1 MVWFTKQEKTQI
13 TTSLNNNITTIIIMI
28 TVCSYSHIFEEVKKG
43 SKVHTVLYENRNK
56 QFYKTDCF
64 QQTSKDFMK
73 NHMETAIIMRLK
85 PIQKRPGSTGRA
97 FGVKSQHVLRMQ
109 SGSKQFC
116 ERKPQLIIV
125 ISFLVLQSKCCNCF
139 FKLIIPLHTQQ

>member
-56 QFYKTDCF
+56 QFLQNRLFPTDQRRFYEESHGNSNYYEVKADPEEARQYWESIWGEESTCV
-64 QQTSKDFMK
+64 KDA
-73 NHMETAIIMRLK
+73 EW
-85 PIQKRPGSTGRA
+85 
-97 FGVKSQHVLRMQ
+97 
-109 SGSKQFC
+109 
-116 ERKPQLIIV
+116 
-125 ISFLVLQSKCCNCF
+125 
-139 FKLIIPLHTQQ
+139 